1 MISGPSPVLSDL
13 VPTGELRVAINLV
26 NTVLAR
32 EHPTTGE
39 LGGVTVD
46 LARELARRLGVPLE
60 LLVFHGAGT
69 VVEAAG
75 TGAWDVAFVA
85 IEPVRAACVAF
96 TAPYLL
102 IEGGYVVPGDSPLMT
117 IADVDREGA
126 RIAVGEGSAYD
137 LYLTR
142 TLQRATL
149 VRAAAAET
157 TVTDLFIAD
166 KLDAVAG
173 VKPAL
178 AAFAERQPNLRLVD
192 GSFMEIRQ
200 AMCTAKGRDTGHR
213 YLRDF
218 VEEMKRSGFV
228 ARALLRNDQHEAVVA
243 PPDPGT
249 S

>member
-1 MISGPSPVLSDL
+1 MISFPSLVLNVL
-13 VPTGELRVAINLV
+13 APTGRLRAAINLV

-32 EHPTTGE
+32 AHPKTGA

-46 LARELARRLGVPLE
+46 LARELARRLDVPLE
-60 LLVFHGAGT
+60 LIAFPGAGT
-69 VVEAAG
+69 VMEAAETG
-75 TGAWDVAFVA
+75 TWDVAFLA
-85 IEPVRAACVAF
+85 IEPVRAARVAF
-96 TAPYLL
+96 TAPYVL
-102 IEGGYVVPGDSPLMT
+102 IEGGYLVPGDSPFQT
-117 IADVDREGA
+117 IDDVDREGA
-126 RIAVGEGSAYD
+126 RIAVGKGSAYD

-149 VRAAAAET
+149 VRAPAAGIA
-157 TVTDLFIAD
+157 VTDLFLAN

-178 AAFAERQPNLRLVD
+178 ATFVARQPNLRLLD

-200 AMCTAKGRDTGHR
+200 AMCTARGRDAGHR

-218 VEEMKRSGFV
+218 VEEMKRSRFI
-228 ARALLRNDQHEAVVA
+228 ARALLRNDQREAVVA
-243 PPDPGT
+243 PP